1 PRPHPSGPHAPQQNP
16 YGQQYPQ
23 QNPYGQQYP
32 QQNPYGQ
39 QYPQQNL
46 YGQQFPQQDPYGHQ
60 YQQQNPYGQQPQRKN
75 PFAQQPQQ
83 HQYDQPMQGVQ
94 NDASHMN
101 AVENNPAQ
109 SNDLN
114 HMQPDNQIQTAQA
127 DQATPERTNSN
138 SKKLKVLIAEDNE
151 SNYILYESMLSG
163 NYELIHAWNGE
174 EAVEL
179 FEKEKPDIIL
189 MDISMPK
196 MDGYEATTEI
206 KRIDAVVPIIAVTA
220 YAFATDKERMMESGF
235 NGYVSKPIN
244 LNRLREEMKYVLKGK

>member
-1 PRPHPSGPHAPQQNP
+1 
-16 YGQQYPQ
+16 
-23 QNPYGQQYP
+23 
-32 QQNPYGQ
+32 
-39 QYPQQNL
+39 
-46 YGQQFPQQDPYGHQ
+46 
-60 YQQQNPYGQQPQRKN
+60 
-75 PFAQQPQQ
+75 
-83 HQYDQPMQGVQ
+83 
-94 NDASHMN
+94 MN
-101 AVENNPAQ
+101 TVENNAIQ

-114 HMQPDNQIQTAQA
+114 QTQADNQIQTAQA
-127 DQATPERTNSN
+127 GQATERANSN